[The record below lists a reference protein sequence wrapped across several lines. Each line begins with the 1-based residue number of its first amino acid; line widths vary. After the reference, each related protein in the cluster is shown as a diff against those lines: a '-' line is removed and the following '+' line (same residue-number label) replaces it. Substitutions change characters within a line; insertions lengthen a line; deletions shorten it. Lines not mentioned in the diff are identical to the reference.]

1 MRIFLLILVCFFSL
15 NHLHGQENRKAK
27 QLSGRIIEINSK
39 LPIHHAV
46 ILIQNESNQVLAF
59 TESDSSGKFSI
70 NYTITGD
77 TISIKVKLLGFN
89 TLQKKIS
96 TSLNF
101 FEGNLVKAESIE
113 LKEVVIQNRRSIE
126 VIGDT
131 VDYKIDRFTNGTE
144 KNIIDVLAKLP
155 GIEVAGD
162 KIKFQGKEIEAVLL
176 DGDNLTGRDYSLI
189 PKSVSADFLSGV
201 QVIKKFSSKNLL
213 KGVTKESDEVAI
225 NLKLQNSI
233 PVFGQTE
240 IGVGKGEETKYDA
253 KLQLLVYV
261 KKIKAIT
268 TAHVENLGNDI
279 EVGDIEKFMLNSDNL
294 SNSIQNKEL
303 IRRSS
308 LGFELLPDTYNNFQR
323 AQSFS
328 NSTLLKTSQ
337 KIKITSNTK
346 YFKNDLKYK
355 YRESFNYF
363 LAADT
368 SLFIDQQIEQ
378 TQMPINFSQEIKLNY
393 IPSDNKEITSSIEF
407 YQNSLSGNQLNS
419 TNFSNSVE
427 RNFLKK
433 SGVTFSYNAIVKK
446 SNRRAYEWNL
456 AYSNSR
462 IAENINIDFLNGSA
476 NTSFFQPSYQSNQ
489 AASLRHNN
497 YLDLKNNLYGKISF
511 CLNYSKNTFSLNSKT
526 LHPNEFLNLFIENDF
541 SKKLKKYTFFI
552 KATLNNA
559 HLSVTGKSSNH
570 FLYQAIGGISFEDSL
585 FKNYQLKTKVFFDKS
600 FQLLDNNQ
608 LYSDTIRSTFRQS
621 DIWLANLQ
629 KPIDRKTLIWF
640 TQINKSVNFDVSLQ
654 AGIEKTNNDF
664 ITQNVYVADNILI
677 INRQEGSIEKMF
689 YAIKASQYL
698 TKLRSSLLLGYNH
711 EITRAPF
718 YIESQGD
725 ISSISK
731 RKIDLLISTPISKN
745 IDLSTGIDFVNIS
758 NKWLQSKQ
766 EINYFKYYFNF
777 TYRTPSLY
785 SLSAKINGF
794 QFIHPNK
801 TTPVFF
807 SDLFMTKKFK
817 DSDFSIELRGHNL
830 FNVTTLLFQ
839 ANETGLTKSTNY
851 SIQPRFIAVYFI
863 FKLK

>member
-15 NHLHGQENRKAK
+15 NHLHGQEYRKTK

-70 NYTITGD
+70 NYTFTGD

-89 TLQKKIS
+89 NLQKKIS
-96 TSLNF
+96 TSLSF

-213 KGVTKESDEVAI
+213 KGVTKESEEVAI

-253 KLQLLVYV
+253 KLQFLVYV

-294 SNSIQNKEL
+294 SNSVQSKEL

-393 IPSDNKEITSSIEF
+393 IPSDNKEITSTIEL
-407 YQNSLSGNQLNS
+407 YQNSLTGNQLNS
-419 TNFSNSVE
+419 TNFSNSIE
-427 RNFLKK
+427 KNFLKK
-433 SGVTFSYNAIVKK
+433 NGVTFSFNAIVKK
-446 SNRRAYEWNL
+446 SIRRAYEWNL
-456 AYSNSR
+456 VYSNSR
-462 IAENINIDFLNGSA
+462 ISENISIDFLNGSA
-476 NTSFFQPSYQSNQ
+476 NTSFFQPSYQANQ
-489 AASLRHNN
+489 TLSLRHSN
-497 YLDLKNNLYGKISF
+497 YLDLKNNFYGKISF
-511 CLNYSKNTFSLNSKT
+511 CLNYSKNIFSLNNKNQY
-526 LHPNEFLNLFIENDF
+526 PNEFMNLYIENDF
-541 SKKLKKYTFFI
+541 SKKLKKFTFFV
-552 KATLNNA
+552 KGSLSKA
-559 HLSVTGKSSNH
+559 HLSATGKSNNY

-621 DIWLANLQ
+621 NIWLANLQ

-664 ITQNVYVADNILI
+664 ITQNVYVTDNILI

-689 YAIKASQYL
+689 YTIKASQYL

-711 EITRAPF
+711 EITRTPF

-801 TTPVFF
+801 ITPVFF

-817 DSDFSIELRGHNL
+817 NSDFSIELRGHNL

-851 SIQPRFIAVYFI
+851 SIQPRFIAVHFI

>member
-15 NHLHGQENRKAK
+15 NHLHGQENRKTK

-39 LPIHHAV
+39 LPVHHAV

-70 NYTITGD
+70 NYTFTGD

-162 KIKFQGKEIEAVLL
+162 KIKFQGKEIEAV
-176 DGDNLTGRDYSLI
+176 
-189 PKSVSADFLSGV
+189 
-201 QVIKKFSSKNLL
+201 
-213 KGVTKESDEVAI
+213 AI

-294 SNSIQNKEL
+294 SNSIQSKEL

-368 SLFIDQQIEQ
+368 SLFVDQQIEQ
-378 TQMPINFSQEIKLNY
+378 SQQPINFSQEIKLNY

-559 HLSVTGKSSNH
+559 HLSVTGKSSNY

-711 EITRAPF
+711 EITRTPF

-851 SIQPRFIAVYFI
+851 SIQPRFIAVHFI

>member
-15 NHLHGQENRKAK
+15 NHLHGQEYRKTK

-59 TESDSSGKFSI
+59 TESDSSGTFSI
-70 NYTITGD
+70 NYTFTGD

-213 KGVTKESDEVAI
+213 KGVTKESEEVAI

-253 KLQLLVYV
+253 KLQFLVYV

-294 SNSIQNKEL
+294 SNSVQSKEL

-393 IPSDNKEITSSIEF
+393 IPSDNKEITSTIEL
-407 YQNSLSGNQLNS
+407 YQNSLTGNQLNS
-419 TNFSNSVE
+419 TNFSNSIE
-427 RNFLKK
+427 KNFLKK
-433 SGVTFSYNAIVKK
+433 NGVTFSFNAIVKK
-446 SNRRAYEWNL
+446 SIRRAYEWNL
-456 AYSNSR
+456 VYSNSR
-462 IAENINIDFLNGSA
+462 ISENISIDFLNGSA
-476 NTSFFQPSYQSNQ
+476 NTSFFQPSYQANQ
-489 AASLRHNN
+489 TLSLRHSN
-497 YLDLKNNLYGKISF
+497 YLDLKNNFYGKISF
-511 CLNYSKNTFSLNSKT
+511 CLNYSKNIFSLN
-526 LHPNEFLNLFIENDF
+526 N
-541 SKKLKKYTFFI
+541 
-552 KATLNNA
+552 
-559 HLSVTGKSSNH
+559 
-570 FLYQAIGGISFEDSL
+570 
-585 FKNYQLKTKVFFDKS
+585 KN
-600 FQLLDNNQ
+600 
-608 LYSDTIRSTFRQS
+608 
-621 DIWLANLQ
+621 
-629 KPIDRKTLIWF
+629 
-640 TQINKSVNFDVSLQ
+640 
-654 AGIEKTNNDF
+654 
-664 ITQNVYVADNILI
+664 
-677 INRQEGSIEKMF
+677 
-689 YAIKASQYL
+689 QYP
-698 TKLRSSLLLGYNH
+698 KG
-711 EITRAPF
+711 
-718 YIESQGD
+718 
-725 ISSISK
+725 
-731 RKIDLLISTPISKN
+731 
-745 IDLSTGIDFVNIS
+745 
-758 NKWLQSKQ
+758 
-766 EINYFKYYFNF
+766 
-777 TYRTPSLY
+777 
-785 SLSAKINGF
+785 
-794 QFIHPNK
+794 
-801 TTPVFF
+801 
-807 SDLFMTKKFK
+807 
-817 DSDFSIELRGHNL
+817 
-830 FNVTTLLFQ
+830 
-839 ANETGLTKSTNY
+839 
-851 SIQPRFIAVYFI
+851 
-863 FKLK
+863 